1 MELVKRLM
9 KEEEGQGMT
18 EYGLII
24 GIVSVVLIGVLVLFR
39 DKLESIFNQITNS
52 ADV

>member
-9 KEEEGQGMT
+9 KEEAGQGMT

-39 DKLESIFNQITNS
+39 DKLKGIFESITNS
-52 ADV
+52 TQV